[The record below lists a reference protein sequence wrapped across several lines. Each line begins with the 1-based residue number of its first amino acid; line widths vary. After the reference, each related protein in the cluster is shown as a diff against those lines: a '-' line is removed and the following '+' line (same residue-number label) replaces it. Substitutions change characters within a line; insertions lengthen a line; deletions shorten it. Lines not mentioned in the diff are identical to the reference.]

1 MITNPYIAEFIG
13 TAILLFLGNG
23 IVANVSLN
31 KTKASKQMTPW
42 ILITTAWGLAVFSAA
57 FITGQF
63 SGAHLNPAVTLGLA
77 FAGKF
82 STELICG
89 YIISQL
95 LGGIFGSWLVY
106 IIYIDHY
113 RETSDESSVM
123 GTFCTSPAIRNYKN
137 NFFSELMGT
146 FILVFGVLYM
156 AKPNIIIEGTSV
168 ENFGI
173 GALEALPVGLLV
185 WVIGLSLGGTTGYAI
200 NPARD
205 LGPRITYQLLPRKNK
220 ISDWAYSWVPVL
232 GPLCGGAL
240 AGLLFVF
247 LQ

>member
-42 ILITTAWGLAVFSAA
+42 ILITTAWGLAVFTAA

-146 FILVFGVLYM
+146 FVLVFGVLYM

-220 ISDWAYSWVPVL
+220 ISDWAYSWVPIL

>member
-42 ILITTAWGLAVFSAA
+42 ILITTAWGLAVFTAA

-63 SGAHLNPAVTLGLA
+63 SGAHLNPAVTIGLA

-137 NFFSELMGT
+137 NFFSELIGT

>member
-42 ILITTAWGLAVFSAA
+42 ILITTAWGLAVFTAA

-146 FILVFGVLYM
+146 FVLVFGVLYM

-232 GPLCGGAL
+232 GP
-240 AGLLFVF
+240 GLGLGIE
-247 LQ
+247 LGLE

>member
-1 MITNPYIAEFIG
+1 MINNPYIAEFIG
-13 TAILLFLGNG
+13 TAILLFLGNA

-42 ILITTAWGLAVFSAA
+42 ILITTAWGLAVFTAA
-57 FITGQF
+57 FITGKF
-63 SGAHLNPAVTLGLA
+63 SGAHLNPAVTVGLA

-95 LGGIFGSWLVY
+95 LGGIFGSLLVY

-113 RETSDESSVM
+113 KETSDESSVM

-156 AKPNIIIEGTSV
+156 VKPNIIIEGASV

-173 GALEALPVGLLV
+173 GSLEALPVGLLV

-205 LGPRITYQLLPRKNK
+205 LGPRITYQLIPRKNK

-240 AGLLFVF
+240 AGLLFIY